1 VRQLAGSSVFPGK
14 TEVLVKKFRKVKSKA
29 EARRWL
35 AAARA
40 SGRTLKEWARARG
53 IDGRSLHAWQ
63 MNLERSRKPTGRS
76 RSSSA
81 MTRSTSGSTT
91 QLVELVRAP
100 TSSSPRY
107 VVRIGSASIEFG
119 DDVEAE
125 TLRRVVEVLRS
136 C

>member
-1 VRQLAGSSVFPGK
+1 
-14 TEVLVKKFRKVKSKA
+14 VLVKKFRKVKSKA
-29 EARRWL
+29 EARRYL

-40 SGRTLKEWARARG
+40 SGRTLKEWARTRG

-63 MNLERSRKPTGRS
+63 MNLERSGKPTARS
-76 RSSSA
+76 RSGSA

-91 QLVELVRAP
+91 QLVELVPAP

-125 TLRRVVEVLRS
+125 TLRRVVEVLRL